1 MRKEIQ
7 IVFQDPFSSLSP
19 RMNIEEI
26 ILEGLNI
33 HYSNMSKEE
42 EISKLKNVLDNVGL
56 NYFETIEKY
65 PHEFSGGQ
73 DRELQLPEH

>member
-1 MRKEIQ
+1 
-7 IVFQDPFSSLSP
+7 
-19 RMNIEEI
+19 
-26 ILEGLNI
+26 
-33 HYSNMSKEE
+33 MSKEE